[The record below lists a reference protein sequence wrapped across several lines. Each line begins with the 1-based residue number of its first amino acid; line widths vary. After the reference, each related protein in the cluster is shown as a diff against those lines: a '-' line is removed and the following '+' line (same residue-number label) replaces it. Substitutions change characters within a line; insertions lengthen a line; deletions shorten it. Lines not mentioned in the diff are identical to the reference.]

1 MRCPQN
7 RNNRRRNKRPN
18 IGLILAVTA
27 FLGAVMCLSFFSLRV
42 MLFVIAILLIVLG
55 IFLLKL

>member
-1 MRCPQN
+1 MRCPK
-7 RNNRRRNKRPN
+7 RRKNKNGGR
-18 IGLILAVTA
+18 IKIFLAAAA
-27 FLGAVMCLSFFSLRV
+27 FLGAIMCISLFSFKV

>member
-1 MRCPQN
+1 MRGP
-7 RNNRRRNKRPN
+7 RRRKRRCGAGT
-18 IGLILAVTA
+18 GLVLAIAA
-27 FLGAVMCLSFFSLRV
+27 FLGAIMCLSFFSIKV

>member
-1 MRCPQN
+1 MRCPK
-7 RNNRRRNKRPN
+7 KRKHSGGGK
-18 IGLILAVTA
+18 IKLALAAAA
-27 FLGAVMCLSFFSLRV
+27 FLGAILCFSFFSYKV